1 MNDSFLSEHGK
12 VLSSEIALS
21 VLFLIYE
28 KPRKYNELRDIIY
41 PMIRT
46 KQRVED
52 GKNMHAYY
60 LRKLKKIQAI
70 KLKKSLDNNPFR
82 GLYEITERG
91 KLLIKLV
98 KQAQIEIKL
107 ADSQEQLTRLSNN
120 QKSKQNHE
128 VRAL

>member
-70 KLKKSLDNNPFR
+70 KLKKSLGIDAC
-82 GLYEITERG
+82 
-91 KLLIKLV
+91 LLTTLIVAVFFTNVL
-98 KQAQIEIKL
+98 
-107 ADSQEQLTRLSNN
+107 
-120 QKSKQNHE
+120 
-128 VRAL
+128 